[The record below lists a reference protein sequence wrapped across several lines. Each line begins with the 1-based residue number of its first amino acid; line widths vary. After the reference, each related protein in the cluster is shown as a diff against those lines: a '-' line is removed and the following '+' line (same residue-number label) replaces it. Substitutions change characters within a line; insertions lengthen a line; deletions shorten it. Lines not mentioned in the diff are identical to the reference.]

1 MNVNLQQGFFIFFF
15 IFFVSGGSL
24 FGQTLFYDI
33 YKGNDRIGK
42 IKVEKK
48 ISGNT
53 VHYEANSE
61 ASFRVVFKNKLITN
75 TAADF
80 VDDEL
85 AYAMSK
91 IVLNDKIREHSVTK
105 KDGEY
110 YRFYQ
115 HPNIT
120 TRKKKSPFPISSI
133 TLYYNEPTGVNQVF
147 SENYQEMCN
156 LTVIGEHAY
165 ELALPGGKINQYI
178 YKNGQLV
185 EIRVIRT
192 FVDLSFRLK
201 SQT

>member
-1 MNVNLQQGFFIFFF
+1 MNLNLQQVLLAFIF

-24 FGQTLFYDI
+24 LGQTLFYDI
-33 YKGNDRIGK
+33 YKGSERIGE

-48 ISGNT
+48 ISGNK

-61 ASFRVVFKNKLITN
+61 ASFRVLFKNKLTTR

-85 AYAMSK
+85 EYSMSK
-91 IVLNDKIREHSVTK
+91 IVLNDKIREHSITK
-105 KDGEY
+105 KEGDY
-110 YRFYQ
+110 YTYYQ
-115 HPNIT
+115 HPKTNS
-120 TRKKKSPFPISSI
+120 RKKESPFSISSI
-133 TLYYNEPTGVNQVF
+133 TLYYAEPAGIKRVF
-147 SENYQEMCN
+147 SENYQEMCD

-165 ELALPGGKINQYI
+165 ELALPGGKVNQYI
-178 YKNGQLV
+178 YKNGKLV
-185 EIRVIRT
+185 EIKVIRT

>member
-1 MNVNLQQGFFIFFF
+1 MNVNLQQILLVFGFIFF
-15 IFFVSGGSL
+15 ISGGSL

-33 YKGNDRIGK
+33 YKGNDRIGE

-48 ISGNT
+48 ISGNK

-85 AYAMSK
+85 EYAMSK
-91 IVLNDKIREHSVTK
+91 IVLNDKIREHAVTK

-110 YRFYQ
+110 YRYFQ
-115 HPNIT
+115 HPETN
-120 TRKKKSPFPISSI
+120 TREKKSPFPISSI
-133 TLYYNEPTGVNQVF
+133 TLYYDEPTGVDQVF
-147 SENYQEMCN
+147 SENYQEMCV
-156 LTVIGEHAY
+156 LTEIGEHAY

-178 YKNGQLV
+178 YKNGKLV
-185 EIRVIRT
+185 EIKVIRT